1 MKRQKKISRRNF
13 LIGMGILGSGSA
25 ACVCAGTATAGLF
38 WLSQQS
44 PGESPTNVPAS
55 PIPTDSP
62 RFPMPAIV
70 SRSNWGALP
79 PDHRAQNENGFYSE
93 DNVEGWRI
101 YDGEIDG
108 AYQSVIIHHAA
119 FYEENDIN
127 TLLEVQST
135 HRNQRGW
142 ADVAYHFLVGQNG
155 LIYEGRDWHV
165 RGTHVETFNTG
176 SLGICLL
183 GNFMTQSPT
192 ADQLNSTLLLV
203 NWASERL
210 DLSHI
215 ASHRHFNPQ
224 TECPGDNLFPY
235 LEQFARASGL
245 IIGTDGYI
253 PPGDSASCFC
263 CACHYSFA

>member
-1 MKRQKKISRRNF
+1 M
-13 LIGMGILGSGSA
+13 
-25 ACVCAGTATAGLF
+25 
-38 WLSQQS
+38 
-44 PGESPTNVPAS
+44 NVPAS

-155 LIYEGRDWHV
+155 LIYEGRD
-165 RGTHVETFNTG
+165 
-176 SLGICLL
+176 
-183 GNFMTQSPT
+183 
-192 ADQLNSTLLLV
+192 
-203 NWASERL
+203 
-210 DLSHI
+210 
-215 ASHRHFNPQ
+215 
-224 TECPGDNLFPY
+224 
-235 LEQFARASGL
+235 
-245 IIGTDGYI
+245 
-253 PPGDSASCFC
+253 
-263 CACHYSFA
+263 